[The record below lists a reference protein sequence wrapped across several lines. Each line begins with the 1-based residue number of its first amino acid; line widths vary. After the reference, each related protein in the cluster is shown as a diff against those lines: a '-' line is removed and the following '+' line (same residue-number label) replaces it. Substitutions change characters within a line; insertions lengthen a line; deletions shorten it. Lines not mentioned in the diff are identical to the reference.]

1 MRRRARAAAALA
13 FAAALLCG
21 TESEA
26 ADPGLSVQGAGGA
39 SGARQAQSLAAQ
51 ALGLA
56 SGAGA
61 GSGPMLY
68 LDPSRSA
75 RSLPGFENLS
85 AADRNLALAGDKVL
99 EMMRALGDPSDRGAV
114 LQRRDSMYYVGIDGE
129 GGRWFA
135 SAGEAIGFMFQ
146 GMVAKS
152 QKFAAATKESV
163 ANTCAQDILCA
174 VSAVAQDP
182 YVTVATVTRG
192 GTVSVAI
199 AGQGFSNAGGGPS
212 VASGD
217 GILALSVAYAGPE
230 RIDAVLQIAPNAKLG
245 EHYLAVFNDGLGF
258 QNAGVYKLAVKDGTG
273 AAPVTQ
279 QAGRASA
286 KALALAAAGE
296 GLLAGDGQDQYWRID
311 VTAAGTLILV
321 SSGGADLKGTLEDAG
336 GVGLASDDDAGGW
349 YNFRLSR
356 AVAPGTYYLRVGH
369 CCGGAGAY
377 KVTATLG
384 P

>member
-1 MRRRARAAAALA
+1 MRRRAQ
-13 FAAALLCG
+13 AAALLLAAAAFPG
-21 TESEA
+21 FESTA
-26 ADPGLSVQGAGGA
+26 ADPSLSVQGAGGA
-39 SGARQAQSLAAQ
+39 SGARQAQSLATQ

-61 GSGPMLY
+61 GSGPMLH
-68 LDPSRSA
+68 LDPA
-75 RSLPGFENLS
+75 RAARAAPGFGTLS
-85 AADRNLALAGDKVL
+85 AADRNLALAADKVF
-99 EMMRALGDPSDRGAV
+99 EMLRALGDPSDRGAV
-114 LQRRDSMYYVGIDGE
+114 LQRRDNMYYVGIDGE

-152 QKFAAATKESV
+152 QRFGGSTKESV
-163 ANTCAQDILCA
+163 ANTCVTDILCA

-192 GTVSVAI
+192 STVSVAI
-199 AGQGFSNAGGGPS
+199 AGQGFSNAGGGPT

-230 RIDAVLQIAPNAKLG
+230 RIDAVLQVSPAAKLG

-258 QNAGVYKLAVKDGTG
+258 QNAGVYRLAVKDGTG
-273 AAPVTQ
+273 AAPATQ
-279 QAGRASA
+279 QASRAAA
-286 KALALAAAGE
+286 KALVPAAQAE
-296 GLLAGDGQDQYWRID
+296 GLLAGDGQEQYWRID
-311 VTAAGTLILV
+311 VTAAGTLTVV
-321 SSGGADLKGTLEDAG
+321 SSGGTDLKGTLEDAG
-336 GVGLASDDDAGGW
+336 GLALASDDDAGGW
-349 YNFRLSR
+349 YNFKLAR
-356 AVAPGTYYLRVGH
+356 AVAPGAYYLRVGH

>member
-1 MRRRARAAAALA
+1 MTRRVAAAALML
-13 FAAALLCG
+13 AAASFSAI
-21 TESEA
+21 ESEA

-39 SGARQAQSLAAQ
+39 SGARQAQSLATQ

-68 LDPSRSA
+68 LDPARSA
-75 RSLPGFENLS
+75 RTTAGFGNLS
-85 AADRNLALAGDKVL
+85 AADQSLALAGDKVF

-114 LQRRDSMYYVGIDGE
+114 LQRRDNMYYVGIDGE

-152 QKFAAATKESV
+152 QNFGAATKASAV
-163 ANTCAQDILCA
+163 GGCAQDILCA

-192 GTVSVAI
+192 STVTVAI
-199 AGQGFSNAGGGPS
+199 AGEGFSNAGGGPS

-217 GILALSVAYAGPE
+217 GIVALSVAYASAE
-230 RIDAVLQIAPNAKLG
+230 RIDAVLQIAPGAKLG

-258 QNAGVYKLAVKDGTG
+258 RNAGVYKLAVKDGTG
-273 AAPVTQ
+273 TAPATQ
-279 QAGRASA
+279 QSGRASA
-286 KALALAAAGE
+286 KALGVAATGE

-311 VTAAGTLILV
+311 ATAAGTLTVV

-336 GVGLASDDDAGGW
+336 GLALASDDDAGGW
-349 YNFRLSR
+349 YNFKLARAATAAAAPARTRSR
-356 AVAPGTYYLRVGH
+356 PRSGRSAAF
-369 CCGGAGAY
+369 
-377 KVTATLG
+377 
-384 P
+384 